1 MIERNLPRRRIPSPI
16 LSYASP
22 DAALRLIASCYL
34 CTSMATPRPTEQRV
48 FNRYQVFIIAILTI
62 LQFSITL
69 DFMVLSPLGAFL
81 IQDWH
86 IRPAQFG
93 LVVSVYAWSAG
104 LSGLLSAGFAD
115 RFDRKKYLLFFYAGF
130 LTGTVLCAIATS
142 YEFLLMA
149 RIVTGIFGGVI
160 GSISFAIISDL
171 FRWEVRGRVMGFV
184 QMAFAASQVLGLP
197 IGLLLADRFGWHSSF
212 WMIAGVGLAV
222 GLVIVA
228 YMKPLREH
236 LKIRSDQRNAFHHLL
251 KTVSQPQ
258 YLRAFMAMTLLAT
271 GGFMLMPF
279 GSTFSNVNL
288 GIQLKQLWILYGIT
302 GAFTIV
308 FSPLIGKVSDK
319 IGKYKVFV
327 YGTIISSIIVVIY
340 THLGITPL
348 WMIILLSVL
357 LFVGITSRMI
367 TSSALMTA
375 VPAPQDR
382 GAFMSVNASVQQ
394 LSGGV
399 ASWVAGLI
407 VVQATSNSPLQ
418 HYDMLGYVVIGTM
431 IITVILMYFLNRYVQ
446 NKMEPSAKPIV
457 AEKIQL
463 AG

>member
-1 MIERNLPRRRIPSPI
+1 MTTITQPAKQKLFSP
-16 LSYASP
+16 
-22 DAALRLIASCYL
+22 
-34 CTSMATPRPTEQRV
+34 
-48 FNRYQVFIIAILTI
+48 YQVFIIAILTI

-81 IQDWH
+81 IRDWH

-104 LSGLLSAGFAD
+104 ISGLLSAGFAD
-115 RFDRKKYLLFFYAGF
+115 KFDRKKYLLFFYTGF
-130 LTGTVLCAIATS
+130 LIGTMLCAIAPD
-142 YEFLLMA
+142 YQFLLFA
-149 RIVTGIFGGVI
+149 RIITGIFGGVI

-171 FRWEVRGRVMGFV
+171 FKWEVRGRVMGFV

-212 WMIAGVGLAV
+212 WMIVGVGFLV
-222 GLVIVA
+222 GMVIVI
-228 YMKPLREH
+228 YMRPVKEH
-236 LKIRSDQRNAFHHLL
+236 LKIRSDQRHPFHHLI

-279 GSTFSNVNL
+279 GSTFSNLNL
-288 GIQLKQLWILYGIT
+288 GIQLSHLWILYGIT
-302 GAFTIV
+302 GAFTII
-308 FSPLIGKVSDK
+308 FGPLIGKLSDK
-319 IGKYKVFV
+319 IGKYRIFVF
-327 YGTIISSIIVVIY
+327 GTIVSSVIVVIY

-348 WMIILLSVL
+348 WVIILLSVL

-375 VPAPQDR
+375 VPEPQDR
-382 GAFMSVNASVQQ
+382 GAFMSINASVQQ
-394 LSGGV
+394 IAGGI
-399 ASWVAGLI
+399 AAWVAGLI
-407 VVQATSNSPLQ
+407 VVQANNYSPLK
-418 HYDMLGYVVIGTM
+418 HYDMLGYVVIATM
-431 IITVILMYFLNRYVQ
+431 LITVVLMYFLNRYVQ
-446 NKMEPSAKPIV
+446 DKISQPIKPIV
-457 AEKIQL
+457 NEEIQL